1 MASLSVEYA
10 PQYRWDSRRDFVA
23 VGTAIHYIAL
33 QDNIWD
39 GMELA
44 LTSPQTDK
52 SSPGNNTPYPRIEL
66 INHEF
71 DSRALEISRRDFIV
85 ADYQEMRRRARYTCL
100 WHAGNLGFEP
110 DTLDCRFEDG

>member
-44 LTSPQTDK
+44 LTVCLISIFRPSPVHAASWFERKQ
-52 SSPGNNTPYPRIEL
+52 YPIPSDRI
-66 INHEF
+66 
-71 DSRALEISRRDFIV
+71 D
-85 ADYQEMRRRARYTCL
+85 
-100 WHAGNLGFEP
+100 
-110 DTLDCRFEDG
+110 

>member
-39 GMELA
+39 VQYMLHPGLR
-44 LTSPQTDK
+44 
-52 SSPGNNTPYPRIEL
+52 GNNTPYPRIEL